1 MAEARGNLGT
11 GGDEAFTG
19 QKSVEKLTETG
30 NKGLLNMLKT
40 VTNIEKSYEKI
51 KKHAEAT
58 AEAQASASGKP
69 TSTMGS
75 SLAQLPDRGGGG
87 MSTASKVGLG
97 VAAIGAGAMG
107 IMPNTMTAVTQRLS
121 AEGVAMYSSGRMGA
135 RGVISSA
142 NSMVGRGNATSSM
155 GPTMAMGQ
163 VLSQG
168 GYGAQSVSTQRIMSQ
183 LGGMSAVSGMSNE
196 QAAGSYASQNG
207 MNMLRLGIRLR
218 DREGNLRPPNE
229 IINELYSK
237 IYRGKTP
244 KNPEVMFSPNSVEYQ
259 TIMTI
264 AGGDPSLFNLYAS
277 GLMARFKN
285 NKPLTAKQM
294 GSAKGMLGTMGVKG
308 GVQESNFNFQSSQ
321 NRLLEGTEKGL
332 VGGYQGALGA
342 AAAVNNGFAAI
353 AETLPGVV
361 NGLASLKGILQT
373 LPQAG
378 GAGATMS
385 GAAGAL
391 SNMLMMRMALGG
403 GGKLIAPALGAAGA
417 AGTAATAGAAGAA
430 GAAGTAAGAAGV
442 ASKFGKFAS
451 LAKPVPI
458 LGAALSAYG
467 GYQTAKAKKG
477 FDFKSMFSSAA
488 VGGGAGALLGAGT
501 GPGALVTGLIGAL
514 VGGGSNAIGQLLGK
528 GGGESSGPASA
539 GGSQTVGINPAP
551 NSKHISSA
559 FGWRSNPNNPK
570 ERHHHGGIDYAMPVG
585 SPVLAAADGV
595 VDQVTTQPNSSRSF
609 GLYIVIKHEGFYTY
623 YAHLSRAVVKVG
635 QKVTQGSLIAYSGGK
650 KGAPGSGSSTGP
662 HLHFEVRKDKTSK
675 QSVDPKSIFGKIKS
689 SVSGLFKNDKASN
702 APDAGDLSQF
712 VLGGDTPKGT
722 MYAGGQLLAMIQ
734 QGGPLS
740 YGDVSDSGAVDWA
753 KSKGQGSSVLDG
765 LMGDN
770 QMTSASGDTGGMA
783 FGSRKGL
790 LKALHA
796 QGFRGKALQTA
807 FAVALAE
814 SGGRSKAVGDE
825 KITNKTYGPSMG
837 VFQIRSLKDPKKF
850 GESGQWRDGKRLFDP
865 SFNVKAAWNI
875 SNEGKN
881 WKAWSAYSNG
891 AFSQFLDDAEAASKA
906 AGIPGHFYGADST
919 KEGLAYLHD
928 GEMVLNKGQAD
939 RIRNN
944 SSGGSASSIN
954 VSMTVNIAKA
964 GDNEVL
970 VMLDKFKKAIAAD
983 KDIAAI
989 GSN

>member
-30 NKGLLNMLKT
+30 NKGLTNMLKT
-40 VTNIEKSYEKI
+40 VMGIEKSYERI

-58 AEAQASASGKP
+58 AEAQAAANGKP

-75 SLAQLPDRGGGG
+75 SLAQLPDRGNNG

-218 DREGNLRPPNE
+218 DRDGNLRPPNE

-244 KNPEVMFSPNSVEYQ
+244 KNPEVMFSPNSIEYQ
-259 TIMTI
+259 TIMNI
-264 AGGDPSLFNLYAS
+264 AGGDEGLFNLYAS

-294 GSAKGMLGTMGVKG
+294 SSAKGMLGTMGVKG
-308 GVQESNFNFQSSQ
+308 GVQESNFKFQSSQ

-342 AAAVNNGFAAI
+342 ASAVNDGFSAM

-361 NGLASLKGILQT
+361 NGLAALKGVLQT

-391 SNMLMMRMALGG
+391 SNMLMMKMALGG
-403 GGKLIAPALGAAGA
+403 GGKLIAPTLGAAGA
-417 AGTAATAGAAGAA
+417 AGVAGGSGAAGAAA
-430 GAAGTAAGAAGV
+430 GAAGTA
-442 ASKFGKFAS
+442 SKFAKFGAMGKA
-451 LAKPVPI
+451 VPI

-477 FDFKSMFSSAA
+477 FDFKSLLTSAA
-488 VGGGAGALLGAGT
+488 LGGGGGALVGGLPGALLGA
-501 GPGALVTGLIGAL
+501 LI
-514 VGGGSNAIGQLLGK
+514 GGGSNAVGQLMGAQ
-528 GGGESSGPASA
+528 GGGESTSPSSSSPGTTPMA
-539 GGSQTVGINPAP
+539 INPAP
-551 NSKHISSA
+551 NRQSVSSDY
-559 FGWRSNPNNPK
+559 GYRNDPNNPK
-570 ERHHHGGIDYAMPVG
+570 ERQHHGGIDYAMPVG

-595 VDQVTTQPNSSRSF
+595 VDQVTTQPKSDRSY
-609 GLYIVIKHEGFYTY
+609 GHYVVIKHDGFLTY
-623 YAHLSRAVVKVG
+623 YAHLSKSIVKVG
-635 QKVTQGSLIAYSGGK
+635 QEVKQGQLIAYSGGA
-650 KGAPGSGSSTGP
+650 KGAWGSGSSTGP
-662 HLHFEVRKDKTSK
+662 HLHFEVRMSKGSK
-675 QSVDPKSIFGKIKS
+675 QTVNPTSIFGKIKS
-689 SVSGLFKNDKASN
+689 KITGLLTGKDENEIQENDLA
-702 APDAGDLSQF
+702 QF
-712 VLGGDTPKGT
+712 VLGGSNSKAKGF
-722 MYAGGQLLAMIQ
+722 AGGQLLEMIQ
-734 QGGPLS
+734 RGGPLS
-740 YGDVSDSGAVDWA
+740 YGDISKGGALDWA
-753 KSKGQGSSVLDG
+753 KEHGESSSVLDG
-765 LMGDN
+765 LMGDSK
-770 QMTSASGDTGGMA
+770 MTPASGDTSGMA
-783 FGSRKGL
+783 FGSRENL
-790 LKALHA
+790 LKALHS
-796 QGFRGKALQTA
+796 QGFRGKSLQTA

-814 SGGRSKAVGDE
+814 SGGRAGARGDVDLQ
-825 KITNKTYGPSMG
+825 NKTYGPSLG
-837 VFQIRSLKDPKKF
+837 LFQIRSYKDPKKW
-850 GESGQWRDGKRLFDP
+850 GDSGQWRDGKRLTDP

-875 SNEGKN
+875 SNQGQN
-881 WKAWSAYSNG
+881 WKAWSAYKNG
-891 AFSQFLDDAEAASKA
+891 SFSQFLDDAETASKK
-906 AGIPGHFYGADST
+906 AGIPAYEYGTDRT
-919 KEGLAYLHD
+919 KEGLAYLHPD
-928 GEMVLNKGQAD
+928 EMVLNKGQAD
-939 RIRNN
+939 LLRNN
-944 SSGGSASSIN
+944 RSNGSGGGTIN

-970 VMLDKFKKAIAAD
+970 VMLDKFKKAIAND

-989 GSN
+989 GAY

>member
-30 NKGLLNMLKT
+30 NKGLTNMLKT
-40 VTNIEKSYEKI
+40 VMGIEKSYEKI
-51 KKHAEAT
+51 QKHAEAV
-58 AEAQASASGKP
+58 AEAQAAANGKP

-75 SLAQLPDRGGGG
+75 SLAQLPDRGGSG
-87 MSTASKVGLG
+87 MSTASRVGLG

-142 NSMVGRGNATSSM
+142 NSMVGRGNATSAM

-163 VLSQG
+163 ILSQG

-229 IINELYSK
+229 IINELYTK

-244 KNPEVMFSPNSVEYQ
+244 KNPEAMFSPNSVEYQ
-259 TIMTI
+259 TIMNI
-264 AGGDPSLFNLYAS
+264 AGGDEGLFNLYAS

-294 GSAKGMLGTMGVKG
+294 SSAKGMLGTMGVKG
-308 GVQESNFNFQSSQ
+308 GVQESNFNYQSSQ

-342 AAAVNNGFAAI
+342 ASAVNNGFAAM

-361 NGLASLKGILQT
+361 NGLAALKGVLQT

-403 GGKLIAPALGAAGA
+403 GGKLVAPALGAAGA
-417 AGTAATAGAAGAA
+417 AGGSGAAGAAA
-430 GAAGTAAGAAGV
+430 GAAGTASKFAKFGAAGK
-442 ASKFGKFAS
+442 AI
-451 LAKPVPI
+451 PV

-477 FDFKSMFSSAA
+477 FDFKSLLTSAA
-488 VGGGAGALLGAGT
+488 LGGGGGALVGGLPGALLGA
-501 GPGALVTGLIGAL
+501 LI
-514 VGGGSNAIGQLLGK
+514 GGGSNAVGQLMGAQ
-528 GGGESSGPASA
+528 GGGESTSPSSNSPGTTPMA
-539 GGSQTVGINPAP
+539 INPAP
-551 NSKHISSA
+551 NRQSVSSEY
-559 FGWRSNPNNPK
+559 GYRQDPNNPK

-595 VDQVTTQPNSSRSF
+595 VDQVTTQPNGSRSY
-609 GLYIVIKHEGFYTY
+609 GHYVVIKHEGFLTY
-623 YAHLSRAVVKVG
+623 YAHLSKSLVRVG
-635 QKVTQGSLIAYSGGK
+635 QEVKQGQLIAYSGGA
-650 KGAPGSGSSTGP
+650 KGAWGSGSSTGP
-662 HLHFEVRKDKTSK
+662 HLHFEVRMSKGSK
-675 QSVDPKSIFGKIKS
+675 QTVNPTSIFGKIKS
-689 SVSGLFKNDKASN
+689 KVSNLFTGKDPNEVQES
-702 APDAGDLSQF
+702 DLSQF
-712 VLGGDTPKGT
+712 VLGSNGAGKKAF
-722 MYAGGQLLAMIQ
+722 AGGQLLEMIQ
-734 QGGPLS
+734 RGGPLS
-740 YGDVSDSGAVDWA
+740 YGDI
-753 KSKGQGSSVLDG
+753 SKGGALDYAKEYGEPSSVLDG
-765 LMGDN
+765 LMGDSK
-770 QMTSASGDTGGMA
+770 MTAASGDTSGMA
-783 FGSRKGL
+783 FGSREGL
-790 LKALHA
+790 LKALHS
-796 QGFRGKALQTA
+796 QGFRGKSLQTA

-814 SGGRSKAVGDE
+814 SGGRAGARGDVD
-825 KITNKTYGPSMG
+825 IQNKTYGPSLG
-837 VFQIRSLKDPKKF
+837 LFQIRSYKDPKKW
-850 GESGQWRDGKRLFDP
+850 GDAGQWRDGKRLTDP

-875 SNEGKN
+875 SNQGQN
-881 WKAWSAYSNG
+881 WKAWSAYKNG
-891 AFSQFLDDAEAASKA
+891 SFSQFLDDAETASKK
-906 AGIPGHFYGADST
+906 AGIPSHFYGKEST

-928 GEMVLNKGQAD
+928 EEMVLNKGQAD
-939 RIRNN
+939 LLRNNRSN
-944 SSGGSASSIN
+944 SSGGGTIN
-954 VSMTVNIAKA
+954 VNMTVNIAKA
-964 GDNEVL
+964 GDQEVL
-970 VMLDKFKKAIAAD
+970 VMLDKFKKAIAND

-989 GSN
+989 GAY